1 MIGFYEWLFGTREQN
16 LTEMTKVELEA
27 LGRKHNIELDRRL
40 KKATLI
46 KQLKKVMGKANA
58 SSTCRHAC
66 YGRRI
71 TFKSI

>member
-16 LTEMTKVELEA
+16 FTEMTKVELEA

-58 SSTCRHAC
+58 
-66 YGRRI
+66 
-71 TFKSI
+71 

>member
-27 LGRKHNIELDRRL
+27 LGRKHIIELDRRL

-58 SSTCRHAC
+58 
-66 YGRRI
+66 
-71 TFKSI
+71 

>member
-58 SSTCRHAC
+58 
-66 YGRRI
+66 
-71 TFKSI
+71 

>member
-46 KQLKKVMGKANA
+46 KKLKKVMGKANP
-58 SSTCRHAC
+58 
-66 YGRRI
+66 
-71 TFKSI
+71 

>member
-46 KQLKKVMGKANA
+46 KQKN
-58 SSTCRHAC
+58 
-66 YGRRI
+66 I
-71 TFKSI
+71 ESILVTLDVFHPPIF